1 MTQLERVNPY
11 FSVWLHPK
19 RTTRYILQ
27 NKSFFFTMI
36 IISVGFIGILLSL
49 LVDSELYPTLP
60 IWGIIL
66 LIIVLS
72 PILGLL
78 SNSLFALELW
88 LIGKLFKGIGE
99 YKDIFK
105 AISLF
110 NIPYVFMI
118 PFYLIWLFIEPIS
131 LFYDYENGMFFL
143 PTIDLVLNF
152 IITIWCLVITIPIV
166 SEVHNI
172 PYWKSFFIL
181 LISSLILLLLIIVPI
196 LIIIIFTSV
205 LL

>member
-66 LIIVLS
+66 L
-72 PILGLL
+72 
-78 SNSLFALELW
+78 
-88 LIGKLFKGIGE
+88 
-99 YKDIFK
+99 
-105 AISLF
+105 
-110 NIPYVFMI
+110 
-118 PFYLIWLFIEPIS
+118 
-131 LFYDYENGMFFL
+131 
-143 PTIDLVLNF
+143 
-152 IITIWCLVITIPIV
+152 
-166 SEVHNI
+166 
-172 PYWKSFFIL
+172 
-181 LISSLILLLLIIVPI
+181 
-196 LIIIIFTSV
+196 
-205 LL
+205 